1 MPSTAAVVAVAVHA
15 IAVANNEGIL
25 RNENYKG

>member
-15 IAVANNEGIL
+15 IAVADNKGIL
-25 RNENYKG
+25 K